1 MLHFENCHF
10 KIDFGRDHKKII
22 IRVQIKMGIICSSH
36 QEENGRKRQKQKVKK
51 RNSKNAIRNES
62 TMSPRFT
69 DLSPDEKRFLEAVEK
84 HRALRSKK
92 DLLFLKKQRE
102 NKERFRKIAEEN
114 VKSQV
119 EAQNEL
125 MKRGE
130 EKDYITV
137 NMENSLID
145 NRPKIEENYF
155 PENVRR
161 LQLRNCIGIGSW
173 GTIYLAEI
181 CFKRKQICA
190 VKIFSDLKLEREP
203 IPGYLET
210 TTLKKLN
217 HPHIVKYISNGRF
230 QENYLNGSPYLVLE
244 NVSGGSLKEKLDILE
259 KGSGF
264 QTDFILGLTLDILK
278 ALVYLH
284 YDQNIVHRDLK
295 PANILLEPKDRCA
308 ENGIVDEI
316 NQQTF
321 VFKLCDFGSARQLDD
336 QNDSVFTHLYAAPE
350 LVDRNPHHSGA
361 CDVYSLGLILLQCA
375 LGFKPAGKLYIILV

>member
-1 MLHFENCHF
+1 
-10 KIDFGRDHKKII
+10 
-22 IRVQIKMGIICSSH
+22 
-36 QEENGRKRQKQKVKK
+36 
-51 RNSKNAIRNES
+51 
-62 TMSPRFT
+62 MSPRFT

-173 GTIYLAEI
+173 GTIYLAEV
-181 CFKRKQICA
+181 CLKRKQLCA

-278 ALVYLH
+278 ALVY
-284 YDQNIVHRDLK
+284 
-295 PANILLEPKDRCA
+295 
-308 ENGIVDEI
+308 GIVDEN

-375 LGFKPAGKLYIILV
+375 LGFKPAGKATYHIGVGLFIFFKYHTSCGVRRSFSRKGWFFGKT